1 MYSKKKERRIR
12 SVTNPLFGHGFPE
25 KARRAYSSGAL
36 AAVNDERTNKAKV
49 ERYYPTG
56 SITRRTPTKDAQP
69 VVLKEKVVR
78 HGNSQIVSISRVKH
92 RSGQSFQYDKKPVV
106 DEQKKNLVAHASKYK
121 SAKNNESVSVTTLI
135 QQWSSIEGKVNKQ
148 DQTSDSASTNR
159 RSLPANFAMN
169 SNLPANDEPQL
180 RRSKSLST
188 YMYDKTQAD
197 YPAKTSGL
205 QSEKSESRSTGHTT
219 VTRRKSEPVK
229 IHTTSDRSIHPP
241 PEKKMEGTDR
251 NERSSWY
258 QTAETAK
265 KEKWMSQDT
274 KRYPPNSSFQS
285 SSEKEIQSEYHRPK
299 ESVVDRN
306 AIGRYATMPIR
317 QKKTK
322 HANQSIKK
330 NDTNKAEGGFEN
342 KKDDLI
348 GANSKADLSHSST
361 NRLQKKKH
369 SFRHLPSYAEAI
381 KPLDET
387 EVSEEQT
394 GGKQEKLRIGR
405 NSTTSA
411 THPFITPKDQSLNGK
426 IKELRNQETKQ
437 PIQENVVKQHVLE
450 AKTVPEFNSLFSVN
464 NLEKEALAKR
474 SEKSVNRNNQ
484 HEGLGVPVVSKT
496 VGHYNSVTSQNESNK
511 FSSSVVK
518 SSNLMTQSS
527 HSKNITDGVK
537 QVSSNRDIN
546 NNLSSTYD
554 NQLQKTALAP
564 RQQRRGS
571 ASSKDEK
578 YIVQEDTKRRNDGS
592 FSQKSRYVK
601 INEVKDL
608 KEQERLR
615 QQQKIILDEDFKQRG
630 SSRMTSDVV
639 QQLTRKDGMSFS
651 NVVHDKELVEL
662 VAAEEKYWKEKIEKK
677 DQISEDGKKTK
688 LEKTD
693 EKQQRVDEMLRE
705 FKLHDRKDLTRVGY
719 SEMTD
724 TLRAEEEFLAQE
736 AEKLLKLR
744 FQEKSVKSPPGT
756 SKLSQ
761 VDGKCEH
768 ERPSNDE
775 AKLIKS
781 SMKYNLT
788 GPLLEKTKETYDNA
802 NMTTGSS
809 RSLVTTAPP
818 TSKTSSST
826 SSDDIK
832 LQPEAD
838 QAYHNR
844 PPRQISRSTTPVYMC
859 SGCRLP
865 VQRDICLF
873 VSELQSYW
881 HEKCFR
887 CSVCHSNL
895 IRGRSTP
902 KIRVMFSQIHCENC
916 LSNKKTGE
924 SSVLT

>member
-1 MYSKKKERRIR
+1 MR
-12 SVTNPLFGHGFPE
+12 SVTNPLSSRGFPE

-56 SITRRTPTKDAQP
+56 SITKRTPIKEAQP
-69 VVLKEKVVR
+69 VVQKEKVAQC
-78 HGNSQIVSISRVKH
+78 GNSQIVSISGVKH

-106 DEQKKNLVAHASKYK
+106 DEQKKKLGAHTSKHK
-121 SAKNNESVSVTTLI
+121 SAKNNECVSVTTLI
-135 QQWSSIEGKVNKQ
+135 QQWSSKEGKVNEQ
-148 DQTSDSASTNR
+148 DKTSDSASTNR
-159 RSLPANFAMN
+159 RSLPASFAMN

-180 RRSKSLST
+180 RRSESLST
-188 YMYDKTQAD
+188 YMYDKTQAN

-205 QSEKSESRSTGHTT
+205 QGEKSESRSTGHTT

-229 IHTTSDRSIHPP
+229 IHTTSDHSVHPP
-241 PEKKMEGTDR
+241 PEKKKEGTDR

-258 QTAETAK
+258 QKAETAK
-265 KEKWMSQDT
+265 KEKWMSPDT
-274 KRYPPNSSFQS
+274 KRYPPNSSCQS
-285 SSEKEIQSEYHRPK
+285 LSEKEIQSEYHCPK

-306 AIGRYATMPIR
+306 AIGKYATMPIR
-317 QKKTK
+317 QRKTDR
-322 HANQSIKK
+322 ANQSIKK
-330 NDTNKAEGGFEN
+330 NETKKAERGFEN

-348 GANSKADLSHSST
+348 GANSKADLPHSST
-361 NRLQKKKH
+361 NRLQGKKH

-381 KPLDET
+381 IPLHET
-387 EVSEEQT
+387 EVSEEPT
-394 GGKQEKLRIGR
+394 GGKQEKLRIER

-411 THPFITPKDQSLNGK
+411 THHFISPKDQSLNGK
-426 IKELRNQETKQ
+426 TKELRNQETKQ
-437 PIQENVVKQHVLE
+437 PIQENVVKQHVLD
-450 AKTVPEFNSLFSVN
+450 AKTVPELDSLFSVN
-464 NLEKEALAKR
+464 NLEKEATKR
-474 SEKSVNRNNQ
+474 SEKSVNSNNQ
-484 HEGLGVPVVSKT
+484 PGGLSVPVVSKT

-511 FSSSVVK
+511 FSSSVIK
-518 SSNLMTQSS
+518 SSNPMTQSS

-554 NQLQKTALAP
+554 NQLQKTMLAP
-564 RQQRRGS
+564 RQRRRGS

-578 YIVQEDTKRRNDGS
+578 DIVQEDTKRRNDGS

-601 INEVKDL
+601 INEVEDL

-630 SSRMTSDVV
+630 SSRMTPDVI
-639 QQLTRKDGMSFS
+639 QQLTRQDGMSFS

-677 DQISEDGKKTK
+677 DQISENGKKKK

-705 FKLHDRKDLTRVGY
+705 FKLHDRKDSTRVGY

-744 FQEKSVKSPPGT
+744 FQEKSVTSPPGT

-761 VDGKCEH
+761 VDGKCEQ
-768 ERPSNDE
+768 ETPSNDE
-775 AKLIKS
+775 TKLIKS
-781 SMKYNLT
+781 STKYNLT
-788 GPLLEKTKETYDNA
+788 GPLLEKTKQEYDNV
-802 NMTTGSS
+802 NMNTDSS
-809 RSLVTTAPP
+809 RSLVTTVPP
-818 TSKTSSST
+818 TSKPSSST
-826 SSDDIK
+826 SPDDIK

-838 QAYHNR
+838 QAYHNQ
-844 PPRQISRSTTPVYMC
+844 PRRISRSTIPVYMC

-865 VQRDICLF
+865 VQRNICLF